1 MTYYNEACD
10 NFLRTKQV
18 PIRQV
23 HIAGLFCTAYLRA
36 ATMSNAISGFSC
48 TGIWPFNQSIWSDA
62 DFAAAERFESNES
75 ASEESISADENNNEP
90 PTNKAD
96 NNASRDDANSVDS
109 SSPPYGEDE
118 ISAAPVNSAA
128 PSTSTGGMRNSV
140 PVTTEP
146 LPSSLML
153 QNARL
158 IRTNPDGRCF
168 FRAVVINQKS
178 EFQDAIRD
186 DNGYIANTFRLKMKE
201 MRDADALR
209 SRVISQMLENF
220 SLYEEIDSSAVNA
233 DLPQSKCYASI
244 EDRIAEMANP
254 SEMIGEIEIL
264 ATARTLRQP
273 IFVYTENNV
282 IKFGNDFPSDVLR
295 VFYSAA
301 ESDVGHY
308 DAVLPK
314 ASTAST
320 SFVHPKVISPITKVV
335 NTKRKRAEKSEVITS
350 SPYKQKLQ
358 ESEKKPKPRKRQKTN
373 DNNVEA
379 RKAKQTKQKTT
390 SGKTTKAKQTKQKP
404 KDKRKSM
411 KKKSEKQ
418 NEDDSDD
425 DNDDCMCLICGEL
438 YSDSAAGE
446 QWVQCVRCKNWSHFL
461 CTKQESAYLCH
472 NCDSDDDF

>member
-1 MTYYNEACD
+1 MLCVNRRPNCRDGE
-10 NFLRTKQV
+10 
-18 PIRQV
+18 PIRNDW
-23 HIAGLFCTAYLRA
+23 RDRD
-36 ATMSNAISGFSC
+36 SC
-48 TGIWPFNQSIWSDA
+48 HSPHT
-62 DFAAAERFESNES
+62 AAAH
-75 ASEESISADENNNEP
+75 
-90 PTNKAD
+90 
-96 NNASRDDANSVDS
+96 
-109 SSPPYGEDE
+109 
-118 ISAAPVNSAA
+118 
-128 PSTSTGGMRNSV
+128 
-140 PVTTEP
+140 
-146 LPSSLML
+146 
-153 QNARL
+153 
-158 IRTNPDGRCF
+158 
-168 FRAVVINQKS
+168 
-178 EFQDAIRD
+178 
-186 DNGYIANTFRLKMKE
+186 FRLHRKQC
-201 MRDADALR
+201 L
-209 SRVISQMLENF
+209 
-220 SLYEEIDSSAVNA
+220 
-233 DLPQSKCYASI
+233 
-244 EDRIAEMANP
+244 
-254 SEMIGEIEIL
+254 
-264 ATARTLRQP
+264 
-273 IFVYTENNV
+273 V

-446 QWVQCVRCKNWSHFL
+446 L
-461 CTKQESAYLCH
+461 
-472 NCDSDDDF
+472 